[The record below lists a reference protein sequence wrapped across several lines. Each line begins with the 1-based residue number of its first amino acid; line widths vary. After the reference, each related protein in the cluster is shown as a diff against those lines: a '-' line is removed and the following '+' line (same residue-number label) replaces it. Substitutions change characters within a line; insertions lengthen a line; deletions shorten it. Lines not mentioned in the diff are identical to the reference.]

1 MPSIDI
7 RPAVSNDLPA
17 LIQLTHSSETAHT
30 WQMDN
35 LYDQGQI
42 QVNFRRIRLPR
53 PFQLEYPRIPS
64 AIADCWTRKDL
75 FLVARI
81 ENERCGYL
89 TLEKIEK
96 QTARISDL
104 VVDERF
110 RRQGIA
116 TALLLAAQDWLRS
129 NGIYRM
135 LLELQIKN
143 EAAIALAEKL
153 GYVYS
158 GFMDGF
164 FGNREIAFFYSY
176 TFR

>member
-7 RPAVSNDLPA
+7 RPAVSNDLPG
-17 LIQLTHSSETAHT
+17 LIQLTHSCETTHT

-35 LYDQGQI
+35 FFDQDQM

-53 PFQLEYPRIPS
+53 AFSVEYPRVPT
-64 AIADCWTRKDL
+64 ALADCWTKKTL

-81 ENERCGYL
+81 ETQRCGYL
-89 TLEKIEK
+89 TLEIIER
-96 QTARISDL
+96 QSARVSDL
-104 VVDERF
+104 VVDEVF
-110 RRQGIA
+110 RRQGVA
-116 TALLLAAQDWLRS
+116 TALLLAAQDWLRA

-135 LLELQIKN
+135 LLELPIKN
-143 EAAIALAEKL
+143 EAAISLAEKL

-158 GFMDGF
+158 GFMDGY

>member
-17 LIQLTHSSETAHT
+17 LMQLTHTSETAYT

-35 LYDQGQI
+35 LYDQDQI
-42 QVNFRRIRLPR
+42 QINFRRIRLPR
-53 PFQLEYPRIPS
+53 PFRLEYPRS
-64 AIADCWTRKDL
+64 AAVISDSWTKKDL

-81 ENERCGYL
+81 ETQRCGYL
-89 TLEKIEK
+89 TLEFIER
-96 QTARISDL
+96 QSARVIDL
-104 VVDERF
+104 VVDEHF
-110 RRQGIA
+110 RRQGVA

-129 NGIYRM
+129 NGVYRM
-135 LLELQIKN
+135 VLELQIKN
-143 EAAIALAEKL
+143 DNAIAMAEKL
-153 GYVYS
+153 GFVYS

>member
-7 RPAVSNDLPA
+7 RPAVSNDIPA
-17 LIQLTHSSETAHT
+17 LIQLTHSSETSHT
-30 WQMDN
+30 WQMN
-35 LYDQGQI
+35 NVYDEGQI
-42 QVNFRRIRLPR
+42 QASFRRIRLPR
-53 PFQLEYPRIPS
+53 PYLLEYPRLPS
-64 AIADCWTRKDL
+64 AIADCWNKKDL

-81 ENERCGYL
+81 ENQRSGYL
-89 TLEKIEK
+89 ALEIIER
-96 QTARISDL
+96 QSARITDL
-104 VVDERF
+104 VVDEPF
-110 RRQGIA
+110 RKKGVA
-116 TALLLAAQDWLRS
+116 TALLLSAQDWLRS

-135 LLELQIKN
+135 LLALPIKN

-153 GYVYS
+153 GYAYS

>member
-7 RPAVSNDLPA
+7 RPAVSADLPL
-17 LIQLTHSSETAHT
+17 LIQLTHSSETTHT

-35 LYDQGQI
+35 YYDQDQMQI
-42 QVNFRRIRLPR
+42 NFRRIRLPR
-53 PFQLEYPRIPS
+53 SFRLEYPRIPS
-64 AIADCWTRKDL
+64 AIADCWTKKDL

-81 ENERCGYL
+81 DSQYCGYL
-89 TLEKIEK
+89 TLEMIER
-96 QTARISDL
+96 QSARVADL
-104 VVDERF
+104 VVDEAY
-110 RRQGIA
+110 RRQGVA
-116 TALLLAAQDWLRS
+116 TSLLLSAQDWLGL
-129 NGIYRM
+129 NGIHRM

-143 EAAIALAEKL
+143 EGAIALAEKL

>member
-17 LIQLTHSSETAHT
+17 LMQLTHSSETSYT

-35 LYDQGQI
+35 LYDQDQI
-42 QVNFRRIRLPR
+42 QINFRRIRLPR
-53 PFQLEYPRIPS
+53 PFRLEYPRSPAVIGDS
-64 AIADCWTRKDL
+64 WTRKDL

-81 ENERCGYL
+81 ETQRCGYL
-89 TLEKIEK
+89 TLEIIER
-96 QTARISDL
+96 QSARILDL
-104 VVDERF
+104 VVDEAF
-110 RRQGIA
+110 RRQGVA
-116 TALLLAAQDWLRS
+116 TALLLAAQDWLRL
-129 NGIYRM
+129 NGVYRM

-143 EAAIALAEKL
+143 DNAIAMAEKL
-153 GYVYS
+153 GFVYS

>member
-7 RPAVSNDLPA
+7 RPAVSNDIPA

-30 WQMDN
+30 WQMNNFYED
-35 LYDQGQI
+35 GQI
-42 QVNFRRIRLPR
+42 QASFRRIRMPR
-53 PFQLEYPRIPS
+53 PFSLDYPRPPA
-64 AIADCWTRKDL
+64 AISDCWTKKDL

-81 ENERCGYL
+81 ENQRCGYL
-89 TLEKIEK
+89 TLEIIER
-96 QTARISDL
+96 QSARITDL
-104 VVDERF
+104 VVDEPF

-116 TALLLAAQDWLRS
+116 TALLLSAQDWLRA
-129 NGIYRM
+129 NGIFRILM
-135 LLELQIKN
+135 ELPIKN

>member
-7 RPAVSNDLPA
+7 RPAVSNDIQA
-17 LIQLTHSSETAHT
+17 LIQLTHTCETAHT
-30 WQMDN
+30 WQMNN
-35 LYDQGQI
+35 LYEDGQI
-42 QVNFRRIRLPR
+42 QASFRRIRLPR
-53 PFQLEYPRIPS
+53 PFLLEYPRTPS
-64 AIADCWTRKDL
+64 AILDCWTKKDL

-81 ENERCGYL
+81 ENQRSGYL
-89 TLEKIEK
+89 ALEILER
-96 QTARISDL
+96 QSARITDL
-104 VVDERF
+104 VVDEPF

-116 TALLLAAQDWLRS
+116 TALLLSAQDWLRA
-129 NGIYRM
+129 NGVYRTLM
-135 LLELQIKN
+135 ELPIKN
-143 EAAIALAEKL
+143 EAVIAFAEKL

>member
-7 RPAVSNDLPA
+7 RPAVSNDIPA
-17 LIQLTHSSETAHT
+17 LIQLTHSCETTHT

-35 LYDQGQI
+35 FFEQDQFQN
-42 QVNFRRIRLPR
+42 NFRRIRLPR
-53 PFQLEYPRIPS
+53 AFNVEYPRVP
-64 AIADCWTRKDL
+64 AALADSWTKKAL

-81 ENERCGYL
+81 ETQRCGYL
-89 TLEKIEK
+89 TLEIVER
-96 QTARISDL
+96 QCARVSDL
-104 VVDERF
+104 VVDEPF

-116 TALLLAAQDWLRS
+116 TALLLAAQDWLRQ
-129 NGIYRM
+129 NGIYKM
-135 LLELQIKN
+135 LLELPIKN
-143 EAAIALAEKL
+143 EAAISLAEKL

-158 GFMDGF
+158 GYMDGY